1 MIYKTYILEK
11 RNLSSH
17 IHTMCMIQAKES
29 IEYKIVIAHCK
40 KPTAQNGTFG
50 FDRHTSQR
58 FEKPKEPFFSNS
70 RQKTAEKLT
79 TFKKLFYFCQKLTS
93 QMKETFGEYIKR
105 LRTENEL
112 TLTQLAAKLD
122 LDSANLSKIENNK
135 REFDEKRLELL
146 ARVFNLDLA
155 KLRTEFFS
163 DIIAKKIYENNCDSE
178 TLILAEQKV
187 EYLKSKHLTTI

>member
-1 MIYKTYILEK
+1 M
-11 RNLSSH
+11 
-17 IHTMCMIQAKES
+17 
-29 IEYKIVIAHCK
+29 
-40 KPTAQNGTFG
+40 
-50 FDRHTSQR
+50 
-58 FEKPKEPFFSNS
+58 
-70 RQKTAEKLT
+70 
-79 TFKKLFYFCQKLTS
+79 TS

-146 ARVFNLDLA
+146 ANVFSLDLA
-155 KLRTEFFS
+155 QLRTEFFS

-187 EYLKSKHLTTI
+187 EYLKSKNLTTI

>member
-1 MIYKTYILEK
+1 
-11 RNLSSH
+11 
-17 IHTMCMIQAKES
+17 
-29 IEYKIVIAHCK
+29 
-40 KPTAQNGTFG
+40 
-50 FDRHTSQR
+50 
-58 FEKPKEPFFSNS
+58 
-70 RQKTAEKLT
+70 
-79 TFKKLFYFCQKLTS
+79 
-93 QMKETFGEYIKR
+93 MKETFGEYIKR

-146 ARVFNLDLA
+146 ANVFHLDLA
-155 KLRTEFFS
+155 QLRTEFFS

-187 EYLKSKHLTTI
+187 EYLKSKNLTTI

>member
-1 MIYKTYILEK
+1 M
-11 RNLSSH
+11 
-17 IHTMCMIQAKES
+17 
-29 IEYKIVIAHCK
+29 
-40 KPTAQNGTFG
+40 
-50 FDRHTSQR
+50 
-58 FEKPKEPFFSNS
+58 
-70 RQKTAEKLT
+70 
-79 TFKKLFYFCQKLTS
+79 TS

-146 ARVFNLDLA
+146 ANVFNLDLA
-155 KLRTEFFS
+155 QLRTEFFS
-163 DIIAKKIYENNCDSE
+163 DVIAKKIYENNCDSE

-187 EYLKSKHLTTI
+187 EYLKSKNLTTI

>member
-1 MIYKTYILEK
+1 M
-11 RNLSSH
+11 
-17 IHTMCMIQAKES
+17 
-29 IEYKIVIAHCK
+29 
-40 KPTAQNGTFG
+40 
-50 FDRHTSQR
+50 
-58 FEKPKEPFFSNS
+58 
-70 RQKTAEKLT
+70 
-79 TFKKLFYFCQKLTS
+79 TS

-146 ARVFNLDLA
+146 ANVFNLDLVI
-155 KLRTEFFS
+155 LRTEFFS
-163 DIIAKKIYENNCDSE
+163 DIIAKKIFDNNCNNE

-187 EYLKSKHLTTI
+187 EYLKSKNLTTI

>member
-1 MIYKTYILEK
+1 
-11 RNLSSH
+11 
-17 IHTMCMIQAKES
+17 
-29 IEYKIVIAHCK
+29 
-40 KPTAQNGTFG
+40 
-50 FDRHTSQR
+50 
-58 FEKPKEPFFSNS
+58 
-70 RQKTAEKLT
+70 
-79 TFKKLFYFCQKLTS
+79 
-93 QMKETFGEYIKR
+93 MKETFGEYIKR

-146 ARVFNLDLA
+146 ANVFSLDFA
-155 KLRTEFFS
+155 QLRTEFFS

-187 EYLKSKHLTTI
+187 EYLKSKNLTTI

>member
-1 MIYKTYILEK
+1 
-11 RNLSSH
+11 
-17 IHTMCMIQAKES
+17 
-29 IEYKIVIAHCK
+29 
-40 KPTAQNGTFG
+40 
-50 FDRHTSQR
+50 
-58 FEKPKEPFFSNS
+58 
-70 RQKTAEKLT
+70 
-79 TFKKLFYFCQKLTS
+79 
-93 QMKETFGEYIKR
+93 MKETFGEYIKR

-146 ARVFNLDLA
+146 ANVFNLDLVQ
-155 KLRTEFFS
+155 LRTEFFS

-187 EYLKSKHLTTI
+187 EYLKSKNLTTI